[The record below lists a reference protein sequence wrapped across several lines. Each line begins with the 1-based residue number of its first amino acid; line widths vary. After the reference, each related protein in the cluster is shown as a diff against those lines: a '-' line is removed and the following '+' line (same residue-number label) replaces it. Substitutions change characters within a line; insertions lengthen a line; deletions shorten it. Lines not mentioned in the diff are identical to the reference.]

1 LSRRLG
7 KSTSISTYQCVAD
20 DRRIGIG
27 VGTPAR
33 ILDLIKA
40 EALQTS
46 NLKRIVID
54 GSYIDQKK
62 RSIFDMK
69 EVFAPLVDFLSRKT
83 LKKRYEDQMLRV
95 LVF

>member
-1 LSRRLG
+1 MH
-7 KSTSISTYQCVAD
+7 KAD
-20 DRRIGIG
+20 TRSMGIG

-33 ILDLIKA
+33 IQDLIKA
-40 EALQTS
+40 EALMTS

-54 GSYIDQKK
+54 GSYLDQKK

-69 EVFAPLVDFLSRKT
+69 EIFVPLLDLLTHEK
-83 LKKRYEDQMLRV
+83 LKKRYDNGTLHV